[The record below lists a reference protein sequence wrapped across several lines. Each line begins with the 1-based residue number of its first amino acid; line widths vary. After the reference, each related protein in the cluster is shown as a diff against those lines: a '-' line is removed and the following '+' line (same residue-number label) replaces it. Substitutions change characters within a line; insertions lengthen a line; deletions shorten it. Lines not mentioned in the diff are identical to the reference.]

1 MRQRLASV
9 AAEQPEGMAQ
19 TLRIWLHESAE
30 RDAAMTAES
39 LTGTQ
44 KAAILIALI
53 GEEAA
58 GNVLEHLDEAEI
70 RQITTEIARIRM
82 IDPSDYAGVLQEFV
96 DMVANARGLERAGP
110 HLARRLLQRAMPGEV
125 DRLAGDP
132 DRHAVGD
139 DEDEAGDARLPELP
153 VALLRASSRRLAMLL
168 AEEAPQTAALI
179 LAHLPPRK
187 AARILLLLPA
197 ERRLEVTRRMATIRE
212 IRPDVVHRVAQVLE
226 ARLSALDEE
235 PLVPM
240 NGVQAAADA
249 LTRMGRSAGK
259 EIVEAMSEDFPDL
272 SRQLSEMLFTF
283 DMLRGLGDRDCQE
296 VLKQVDRGTLA
307 LALKGGDPEVTQR
320 FLNNMSERASQILA
334 EEMDLMGTPRLA
346 EIERAQRAVVELVL
360 KLEAEGS
367 ITLEE
372 TAGVA

>member
-1 MRQRLASV
+1 
-9 AAEQPEGMAQ
+9 
-19 TLRIWLHESAE
+19 
-30 RDAAMTAES
+30 MTAES

-44 KAAILIALI
+44 KAAILMALI

-58 GNVLEHLDEAEI
+58 GNILEHLDQAEI
-70 RQITTEIARIRM
+70 RQVTMEIAKLKLIE
-82 IDPSDYAGVLQEFV
+82 PSDYAGVLREFV

-110 HLARRLLQRAMPGEV
+110 RLARRLLQRAMPGEV
-125 DRLAGDP
+125 DRLVRDP
-132 DRHAVGD
+132 DRYAVRD
-139 DEDEAGDARLPELP
+139 DEDETGEAPLPELP
-153 VALLRASSRRLAMLL
+153 EPLLRASSRRLATLL

-197 ERRLEVTRRMATIRE
+197 GRRLDVTRRMATIRE

-226 ARLSALDEE
+226 AKLSALDEE
-235 PLVPM
+235 PLVPV

-259 EIVEAMSEDFPDL
+259 EIVDAMAEDFPDL

-320 FLNNMSERASQILA
+320 FVSNMSERASQMLA
-334 EEMDLMGTPRLA
+334 EELDLVGAPRLA
-346 EIERAQRAVVELVL
+346 EIERAQRAVIELVL

>member
-1 MRQRLASV
+1 
-9 AAEQPEGMAQ
+9 
-19 TLRIWLHESAE
+19 
-30 RDAAMTAES
+30 MTAEQ

-44 KAAILIALI
+44 KAAILMALI

-58 GNVLEHLDEAEI
+58 GNVLKHLDQAEI
-70 RQITTEIARIRM
+70 RQVTMEIAKLKM
-82 IDPSDYAGVLQEFV
+82 IDPSDYADVLREFV

-110 HLARRLLQRAMPGEV
+110 HLARKLLQRAMPGEV
-125 DRLAGDP
+125 DRLVRDL
-132 DRHAVGD
+132 DRHAVHD
-139 DEDEAGDARLPELP
+139 DEDEACEARLPELP
-153 VALLRASSRRLAMLL
+153 EALLRASSRRLAMLL
-168 AEEAPQTAALI
+168 AEEAPQTAALV

-197 ERRLEVTRRMATIRE
+197 ERRNDVTRRMATIRE
-212 IRPDVVHRVAQVLE
+212 IRPDVVQRVAQVLE
-226 ARLSALDEE
+226 AKLSALNEE

-240 NGVQAAADA
+240 NGVQTAADA

-272 SRQLSEMLFTF
+272 SRQLSAMLFTF

-296 VLKQVDRGTLA
+296 VLRQVDRSTLA

-320 FLNNMSERASQILA
+320 FVSNMSERASQMLT
-334 EEMDLMGTPRLA
+334 EEMDLMGAPRLA
-346 EIERAQRAVVELVL
+346 EIERAQQAVIELVL

-372 TAGVA
+372 AAGVA